1 MENMNFSVKGCLLPF
16 NIVALGAVVSLELFV
31 SREYVVLAAW
41 QAVEREESQNERG
54 REKRGREKEL
64 PARTLMFSCRR
75 PLPRSSR
82 VRSSRASRSLL
93 SSFLPLRTRLM
104 LFLITQIIFTQVRCF
119 LQRRRGLTSRKLHIS
134 VEKFLCFFHQFG

>member
-54 REKRGREKEL
+54 REKEL

-104 LFLITQIIFTQVRCF
+104 LFLITRIIFTQVRCF